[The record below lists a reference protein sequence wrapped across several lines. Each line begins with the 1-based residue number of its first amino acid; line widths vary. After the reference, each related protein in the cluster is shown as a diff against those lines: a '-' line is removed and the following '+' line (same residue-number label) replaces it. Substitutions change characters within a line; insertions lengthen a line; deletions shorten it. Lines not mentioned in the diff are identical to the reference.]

1 MLQLE
6 RYGAFRVRT
15 TVTLEEDV
23 ALKLRDAARAQGIS
37 FKRAINEA
45 IRAGLADPPEARPFR
60 VEARPLGLR
69 AGIDLTK
76 ANALAAQLEDDEL
89 IERMRR
95 GV

>member
-1 MLQLE
+1 M
-6 RYGAFRVRT
+6 RT

-23 ALKLRDAARAQGIS
+23 AVRLREAARLRGIS
-37 FKRAINEA
+37 FKAVINEA
-45 IRAGLADPPEARPFR
+45 IRAGLAEPPDARPFR

-89 IERMRR
+89 IDRMKR
-95 GV
+95 GT